1 MLLRWY
7 FVNDV
12 VLIMESLFKKGKKK
26 KGCEKAGG
34 TLCLMK
40 QLDGSHALIVS
51 EKLCVL

>member
-26 KGCEKAGG
+26 RDVKKRVARF
-34 TLCLMK
+34 
-40 QLDGSHALIVS
+40 A
-51 EKLCVL
+51 